1 MATYSFPAL
10 GFDPAPGNPGAVEA
24 LARDCTSSATQLA
37 EDSSLLTGLQ
47 VDAWQGQAAT
57 AFTDDKQTLADDLTT
72 ASQAFGTAGTA
83 LDGYFAH
90 LRRAQA
96 DAREAERQ
104 AAAALID
111 KRRLSGQVDDL
122 NRQIQ
127 DAEDGSDISATERD
141 RDGAQRAL
149 QGTSDAYDAAIAWAR
164 RIQQGVTDAGDD
176 AARLLRAASD
186 APYEEPGLFDKAVG
200 WAGDRLSDV
209 GDAIDKW
216 VDEHAGLLRKISGGL
231 KIVSAVAGVLS
242 FVPAL
247 TPIAGPIALASAGL
261 ALGIDGTLVA
271 TGNGDWKTLA
281 IDAGFMLLP
290 GVGRV
295 ASRFVLMSQ
304 AGRAAK
310 RSVDLIRANAYTRFT
325 SRTRPSSVS
334 ALRTRNFGKNLF
346 EGWSKPPIPEG
357 KIHPRLQRALDNVP
371 RTLWREGQSGKC
383 AEIKAI
389 NEALHSGAKLDDA
402 VMATRHVRPN
412 PDNLKHGQPHA
423 ACMTCKHV
431 MNEFNITDEVSLTKS
446 FGLKRR

>member
-1 MATYSFPAL
+1 MTATVPVAPSGAPAT
-10 GFDPAPGNPGAVEA
+10 PN
-24 LARDCTSSATQLA
+24 
-37 EDSSLLTGLQ
+37 
-47 VDAWQGQAAT
+47 
-57 AFTDDKQTLADDLTT
+57 
-72 ASQAFGTAGTA
+72 
-83 LDGYFAH
+83 
-90 LRRAQA
+90 
-96 DAREAERQ
+96 
-104 AAAALID
+104 
-111 KRRLSGQVDDL
+111 
-122 NRQIQ
+122 
-127 DAEDGSDISATERD
+127 
-141 RDGAQRAL
+141 
-149 QGTSDAYDAAIAWAR
+149 AAIAWAR

-186 APYEEPGLFDKAVG
+186 APYEEPGLFDKVVG

-242 FVPAL
+242 FIPVL
-247 TPIAGPIALASAGL
+247 TPIAGPIALISGGL
-261 ALGIDGTLVA
+261 ALGIDATLVG

-295 ASRFVLMSQ
+295 ASRFVMMGQ

-310 RSVDLIRANAYTRFT
+310 RSADLIRANAYTRFT

-334 ALRTRNFGKNLF
+334 ALRTRNFGSSLF

-371 RTLWREGQSGKC
+371 RGLWREGQSGKC

-402 VMATRHVRPN
+402 MMATRHVRSN
-412 PDNLKHGQPHA
+412 PGSLKHGQPHA

-431 MNEFNITDEVSLTKS
+431 TRVSHFTPRWQARLP
-446 FGLKRR
+446 GRGGVLPGWA